1 VWCLDLKQAIH
12 TFGFQKHI
20 KKQVLALAES
30 RLHPHQFAACAKA
43 KCPKSR
49 FKASE
54 NKTKQNK
61 TKQNKTKQ
69 NKTKQNKT
77 KQNKTK
83 QNKTKQNK
91 LFLRQMQKQTITKS
105 ITPTCRV

>member
-1 VWCLDLKQAIH
+1 LQAFRKALHDAFIKYVWCLDLKQAIH

-61 TKQNKTKQ
+61 TKQAIFAANAKT
-69 NKTKQNKT
+69 NDY
-77 KQNKTK
+77 
-83 QNKTKQNK
+83 
-91 LFLRQMQKQTITKS
+91 
-105 ITPTCRV
+105 